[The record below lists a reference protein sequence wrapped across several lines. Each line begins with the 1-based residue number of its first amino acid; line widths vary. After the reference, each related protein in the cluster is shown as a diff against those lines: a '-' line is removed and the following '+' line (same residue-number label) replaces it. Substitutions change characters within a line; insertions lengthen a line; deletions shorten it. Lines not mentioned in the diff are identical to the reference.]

1 MKMSELASERDDE
14 MNITPDDVIRGLE
27 SEVLHLR
34 RALND
39 IILLEVAHSGLG
51 TAPVIQQA
59 CDIAR
64 VAIYGRKRHENS

>member
-1 MKMSELASERDDE
+1 MRMAELATERDEE
-14 MNITPDDVIRGLE
+14 MSITPDDVIRGLE
-27 SEVLHLR
+27 SEVVHLR

-39 IILLEVAHSGLG
+39 IIMLEVTHSGLR
-51 TAPVIQQA
+51 TASVIQEA